1 MAEINEDKKKYISLT
16 NIKSRAEAKKYFIV
30 LNVFFII
37 SSIAY
42 ILYCVLSYKF
52 PIYLM
57 PEIFKEKGFLLSL
70 FITNGPILILVVVMV
85 FFTIYASK
93 VIKAEKISNT
103 YAIFCFFLAPISW
116 IWFYPRIMSPLKI
129 ILGEEEI
136 LSRKF
141 IQQQTIKDK
150 KTKSNFWLKFI
161 IIFCFIFLF
170 FLALT
175 WYLSHFNSPS
185 KRNQN
190 NNATQCASGLND
202 PRFKV
207 EGLEEASTSSVQETC
222 PSPQELNG
230 DICKTLVFTKPL
242 KSEIIF
248 NNEIKKDKY
257 VKYLRKAIDNFL
269 SDEYILNE
277 AYENLVKI
285 DPVYL
290 KGKFIIISIDDSMFG
305 GKDILL
311 ISKNKPDKIFL
322 AWVYGNGENE
332 PLTLRNFEEVDGP
345 PCISDIQKVVIN
357 QLCNDAFGF

>member
-1 MAEINEDKKKYISLT
+1 MKINFKKLRKEYLLSEDKWYKEACLAFPSKDLVKDEKKWLRMLNKQNDYIIKKSDEWFLNAGKKFNLDSHELKELQDNLYLSNL
-16 NIKSRAEAKKYFIV
+16 NIGNKNKKIKIDFYSKFV
-30 LNVFFII
+30 LVTI
-37 SSIAY
+37 
-42 ILYCVLSYKF
+42 
-52 PIYLM
+52 
-57 PEIFKEKGFLLSL
+57 SL
-70 FITNGPILILVVVMV
+70 FI
-85 FFTIYASK
+85 
-93 VIKAEKISNT
+93 
-103 YAIFCFFLAPISW
+103 
-116 IWFYPRIMSPLKI
+116 
-129 ILGEEEI
+129 
-136 LSRKF
+136 
-141 IQQQTIKDK
+141 
-150 KTKSNFWLKFI
+150 
-161 IIFCFIFLF
+161 F

-175 WYLSHFNSPS
+175 WHLSYFNSPS